1 MNQTSAINDLSN
13 VLKSLSSEDYVWLL
27 HVVNKDEI
35 EFNSESKIKDFDSEL
50 VENDIKSLNSIIN
63 IKEVKDI
70 VISKYT
76 NYRER
81 DINYI
86 IKSIDQYKSSIHH
99 RGIDLTK
106 YKNNIRLLNFVLYKL
121 TDDYIDYH
129 NIEEIKNDY
138 LKLIYIVF
146 IVNKS
151 MNIYRK
157 LERIENEF
165 SRIISE
171 NSLHFKNCDNTDF
184 YIWVSNYINND
195 KKISRLLNF
204 REHSP
209 TQDNDFKNTILITF
223 DQIYSTDKNAY
234 QVIKEKISNA
244 WYQKNYRKNNKGKN
258 HRYFFTDKAKP
269 CLEII
274 ASKEN
279 TTEEKMLEKLIN
291 QHYASHYVNLV
302 TGEDLYSLN

>member
-138 LKLIYIVF
+138 LKLI
-146 IVNKS
+146 
-151 MNIYRK
+151 
-157 LERIENEF
+157 
-165 SRIISE
+165 
-171 NSLHFKNCDNTDF
+171 
-184 YIWVSNYINND
+184 
-195 KKISRLLNF
+195 
-204 REHSP
+204 
-209 TQDNDFKNTILITF
+209 
-223 DQIYSTDKNAY
+223 
-234 QVIKEKISNA
+234 
-244 WYQKNYRKNNKGKN
+244 
-258 HRYFFTDKAKP
+258 
-269 CLEII
+269 
-274 ASKEN
+274 
-279 TTEEKMLEKLIN
+279 
-291 QHYASHYVNLV
+291 
-302 TGEDLYSLN
+302 

>member
-1 MNQTSAINDLSN
+1 MNQTSAIDDLSN

-35 EFNSESKIKDFDSEL
+35 EFNSDSKITDLDSEL

-70 VISKYT
+70 VISKYI

-86 IKSIDQYKSSIHH
+86 IKSIDQYKSSIPH
-99 RGIDLTK
+99 RGVDLTK

-121 TDDYIDYH
+121 TDDDIEHH

-138 LKLIYIVF
+138 LRLIYIVF
-146 IVNKS
+146 IINKS

-157 LERIENEF
+157 LERIENKF

-171 NSLHFKNCDNTDF
+171 KSLHFKNCDNTDF

-204 REHSP
+204 REHAP
-209 TQDNDFKNTILITF
+209 TQDNDFRNTILITF

-258 HRYFFTDKAKP
+258 HRYFFTDKAKKS
-269 CLEII
+269 LEII

-302 TGEDLYSLN
+302 TGKDLYSLN